1 MKKIILLI
9 AVIAATTLTTFA
21 FTAQT
26 NHNTAVNT
34 ELTGEEYV
42 QVEFKDL
49 SAETQILLLKV
60 FEGYEIKTVFQ
71 NVETKLLKVVVE
83 KDGVGKTF
91 VQNEEGKFV
100 EQE

>member
-9 AVIAATTLTTFA
+9 AVIAAMTLTTFA
-21 FTAQT
+21 FTTQANNNLT
-26 NHNTAVNT
+26 VNT
-34 ELTGEEYV
+34 ELTNDEYV
-42 QVEFKDL
+42 QVDFKDL

-71 NVETKLLKVVVE
+71 NVETKLLKVVVV
-83 KDGVGKTF
+83 KDEEEKTF
-91 VQNEEGKFV
+91 VQIEEGKFV